1 VLYPHDKV
9 RATKWRRAQSVR
21 SLTRRAVEVRRS
33 NSRNTVSQTDN
44 TDSSMML
51 ATMLL
56 AAGALAVPHQGAALP
71 MPDMSD
77 SLDASQLAENTASG
91 DEHHLWFYWV
101 NPHPTGF
108 GAPKTGPWC
117 GEIDAARLVPD
128 ALFQSPLRLYLYEQ
142 ATISTYSVPGGPQAG
157 DLKVGRCQDNGFAMR
172 RSLVNGAQW
181 TPVSLQGPVCKH
193 FCDCQWPGYAPA
205 ASLPVCKDVPDD
217 PAKGEFCSL
226 CGPNAPGN
234 CGGGAGACS
243 QGIQFYLPTGWA
255 PPAPPAV

>member
-1 VLYPHDKV
+1 
-9 RATKWRRAQSVR
+9 
-21 SLTRRAVEVRRS
+21 
-33 NSRNTVSQTDN
+33 
-44 TDSSMML
+44 ML

-77 SLDASQLAENTASG
+77 SLDATQLAENTASG